1 MGTWMRGLIGLT
13 FEDTQEHTKWK
24 VRDVYLRGGDNDCAK
39 DDEEYKG
46 WVVKYYPAESPS
58 DPGPSG
64 AGVEWSPLG
73 WIKGNGPCGKFVKW
87 VSE

>member
-1 MGTWMRGLIGLT
+1 MYIGG
-13 FEDTQEHTKWK
+13 W
-24 VRDVYLRGGDNDCAK
+24 DNNCAE

-46 WVVKYYPAESPS
+46 LVVKYYPAESPS

-64 AGVEWSPLG
+64 AGVEWSPVE

-87 VSE
+87 VSESFFISVHIKKERRRYMH